1 MCVCT
6 VNAISSAFIPDSIAK
21 PNSEI
26 ISDAPVPTT
35 CAPISVSSS
44 LSVIN
49 LTKPFVSSN
58 DKARPLAAYG
68 NLEALIDKPSSLLEL
83 QYNQLVLIL

>member
-1 MCVCT
+1 MNVITNCFSAASIV
-6 VNAISSAFIPDSIAK
+6 ISPKVGVHVQLMRYLSAFIPDSIAK

-44 LSVIN
+44 FVIN

-58 DKARPLAAYG
+58 DKARPLAG
-68 NLEALIDKPSSLLEL
+68 I
-83 QYNQLVLIL
+83 

>member
-1 MCVCT
+1 MNWITNCFSAASIV
-6 VNAISSAFIPDSIAK
+6 ISPKVGVHVQLMRYLQHSPDSIAK

-58 DKARPLAAYG
+58 DKARPLAA
-68 NLEALIDKPSSLLEL
+68 
-83 QYNQLVLIL
+83 

>member
-1 MCVCT
+1 MNWITNCFSAASIVISPKVGCACT

-35 CAPISVSSS
+35 CA
-44 LSVIN
+44 
-49 LTKPFVSSN
+49 
-58 DKARPLAAYG
+58 
-68 NLEALIDKPSSLLEL
+68 
-83 QYNQLVLIL
+83 Q

>member
-1 MCVCT
+1 MNWITNCFSAASIVISPKVGCACT

-49 LTKPFVSSN
+49 LTKPFVSSK
-58 DKARPLAAYG
+58 DKARPLAA
-68 NLEALIDKPSSLLEL
+68 
-83 QYNQLVLIL
+83 